1 MFRIAICDDLQ
12 ENTNI
17 VANIVEEWAMIKQL
31 NVQTR
36 KFLSGED
43 LLAELEIEG
52 DFNIVLLDIE
62 LKGGIDGITL
72 AMKMREMNKRFCLIF
87 ISQYERYYRDVFKA
101 YPFQYLEKPVS
112 KERMME
118 TLNRALSN
126 CLDLNE
132 SFLFRFK
139 NHTRSIRLREILYF
153 ASDKRVIRIYM
164 ENGDIYTYYEKLD
177 ELEVQ
182 LKESG
187 FMFLRIH
194 QSYLVNA
201 AQIEQYHPKYV
212 IIRSKQRLPI
222 SAKKRK
228 CIRNYH
234 RSLLN
239 ES

>member
-12 ENTNI
+12 ENVDM
-17 VANIVEEWAMIKQL
+17 VASIVEEWAMVKQL
-31 NVQTR
+31 NIQTR
-36 KFLSGED
+36 KFVSGED

-72 AMKMREMNKRFCLIF
+72 ATKMREMNKRFCLIF
-87 ISQYERYYRDVFKA
+87 ISQYESYYREVFRA

-112 KERMME
+112 KKRMME
-118 TLNRALSN
+118 TLNRALSS
-126 CLDLNE
+126 CFDLNE
-132 SFLFRFK
+132 SFLFHFK
-139 NHTRSIRLREILYF
+139 NHTCSIRLREILFF

-177 ELEVQ
+177 ELEER
-182 LKESG
+182 LKKSD
-187 FMFLRIH
+187 FIFLRIH

-201 AQIEQYHPKYV
+201 TQIEQYHSNYV
-212 IIRSKQRLPI
+212 IIRSRQKLPI
-222 SAKKRK
+222 SVKNRNH
-228 CIRNYH
+228 IRNYH
-234 RSLLN
+234 RSLLD